1 VTTINTRGKSF
12 VVNRKR
18 DKYDFVWTATC
29 EQPIS
34 DMDAHEVQ
42 RLSGF
47 DAAGY
52 GLYDFKCKQEP
63 TGTLYMAT
71 WISLTSSD

>member
-1 VTTINTRGKSF
+1 MTTINTRGKSF
-12 VVNRKR
+12 VINRLR
-18 DKYDFVWTATC
+18 DKYDFNWTATC

-47 DAAGY
+47 DVSGY
-52 GLYDFKCKQEP
+52 GFYDFKCKLEV
-63 TGTLYMAT
+63 TGKLYMAT
-71 WISLTSSD
+71 WISMTSCE